1 MGEKMIKKI
10 ISWIINLALIVL
22 VFTLSSLQIVSSTI
36 LSKQYVM
43 KTLEK
48 SNYYEKTYNDIQEGF
63 KNYIMQSGL
72 EENILEGLCDKETV
86 IKDINMLIEKIYE
99 GKSINLDTK
108 KIENKLDNEINRV
121 LKKNNKKIDNDE
133 KEAIQTFKNAII
145 NVYNTSIVY
154 SNSYI
159 EQISLI
165 YQKMN
170 KVIKMA
176 QIILIIA
183 ITIITIISVI
193 TLRKQSIKNI
203 GISLLATGILQI
215 ILKILVG
222 NKLYN
227 ILILNSTFTETLINL
242 IKNIMDTFFLVG
254 IITSTVGIITIIIRK
269 YYGKRR

>member
-1 MGEKMIKKI
+1 MIKKI
-10 ISWIINLALIVL
+10 ISCIINLALIVL

-36 LSKQYVM
+36 LSKQYVI

-72 EENILEGLCDKETV
+72 EEKILEGLCDKETV
-86 IKDINMLIEKIYE
+86 TKDINMIIEKIYE

-108 KIENKLDNEINRV
+108 NIENKLDNEINRV
-121 LKKNNKKIDNDE
+121 LNKNNKKIDNEE

-159 EQISLI
+159 EQITLI
-165 YQKMN
+165 YQKIN

-203 GISLLATGILQI
+203 GISLLAAGILQI
-215 ILKILVG
+215 ILKVLVG

-254 IITSTVGIITIIIRK
+254 IITSLVGIITIIIRK